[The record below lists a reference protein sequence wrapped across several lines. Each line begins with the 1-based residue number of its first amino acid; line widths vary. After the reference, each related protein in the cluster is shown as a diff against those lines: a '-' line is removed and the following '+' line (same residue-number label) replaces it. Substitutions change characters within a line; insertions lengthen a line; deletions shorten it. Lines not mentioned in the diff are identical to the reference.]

1 MLNDEERNSIVDYK
15 VEKALTVFAEAKIVF
30 EQKLWNLTG
39 NRLYYSV
46 YHITTALLLANGMP
60 TKTHAGVMHL
70 FGEHFVR
77 TGKVDKSYGRL
88 YASLFALRQS
98 GDYDDKYD
106 STREDVEPYFVKVE
120 EYINALRN
128 LID

>member
-1 MLNDEERNSIVDYK
+1 
-15 VEKALTVFAEAKIVF
+15 
-30 EQKLWNLTG
+30 
-39 NRLYYSV
+39 
-46 YHITTALLLANGMP
+46 MP

-77 TGKVDKSYGRL
+77 TGKVDKSYGKL

-106 STREDVEPYFVKVE
+106 STREDVEPYFAKVQ
-120 EYINALRN
+120 EYIDTLRN
-128 LID
+128 FTCLNSLFLSLHLFKFQLRCTD